1 LLPPD
6 NPSIAVLPFQNMS
19 DDPGQEYFADGIV
32 EEIITALCRIH
43 WLFVI
48 ARNSSFT
55 YKGRAVDVRQ
65 VGRDLGVRYVLE
77 GSVRKSGSRV
87 RVTVQLIEAD
97 TGHHIASEKYD
108 RDLSDL
114 FELQDEIAVTIAGAM
129 EPELLK
135 FERNRIV
142 SRPQRN
148 FDAYDLYQR
157 GMWHHYRH
165 TKADNIEAQNYFR
178 RALAID
184 PHYSQATAAL
194 SLAIC
199 NSAYLNWSNDPERS
213 YGDAFELAE
222 RAIALDFR
230 DPASHFVMGLVCM
243 WTSRFDRSMVEM
255 REAIKLN
262 PSFAGA
268 YCILGYMHVYAAH
281 PAEAIP
287 VVEQGIRLSPN
298 DPRLFLWLPALALAH
313 YQLRHYEQAV
323 EIGQRAWDLNRNWPV
338 GLRIAV
344 AGLGQL
350 GHVEEAQAALVN
362 LRKADTN
369 LAFTE
374 SILKR
379 VYRDRPGIDHFL
391 EGLRKA
397 GFE

>member
-1 LLPPD
+1 MC
-6 NPSIAVLPFQNMS
+6 S
-19 DDPGQEYFADGIV
+19 
-32 EEIITALCRIH
+32 
-43 WLFVI
+43 
-48 ARNSSFT
+48 
-55 YKGRAVDVRQ
+55 
-65 VGRDLGVRYVLE
+65 E

-114 FELQDEIAVTIAGAM
+114 FELQDEIAVTVAGAV

-135 FERNRIV
+135 FERNRIA

-148 FDAYDLYQR
+148 LDAYDLYQR

-165 TKADNIEAQNYFR
+165 SKADNIEAQTYFR

-194 SLAIC
+194 GLAIC
-199 NSAYLNWSNDPERS
+199 NAAYLNWSNDPERS
-213 YGDAFELAE
+213 YADAFELAE
-222 RAIALDFR
+222 RALALDSR
-230 DPASHFVMGLVCM
+230 DPASRFVMGVVCM
-243 WTSRFDRSMVEM
+243 WTSRFERSAVEM

-262 PSFAGA
+262 PSFAAA
-268 YCILGYMHVYAAH
+268 YCLLGVTHVYAGH

-298 DPRLFLWLPALALAH
+298 DPRLFLWLPGLAVAH

-323 EIGQRAWDLNRNWPV
+323 EIGQRAWDLNRTWPS

-350 GHVEEAQAALVN
+350 GRMKEVQAALVD
-362 LRKADTN
+362 LKKTDTN

-374 SILKR
+374 GIIRRL
-379 VYRDRPGIDHFL
+379 YRDRLGIDHFL